1 MEDRIM
7 RGAYDL
13 FEKNGKT
20 HGHDLQD
27 WFDAERELVWKP
39 AIELCEDDREIIVTV
54 AVPGIDPRDFHIQV
68 TATPRFSPWHC
79 SSGKLTAT

>member
-1 MEDRIM
+1 M

-54 AVPGIDPRDFHIQV
+54 AVPGIDPRDFHMQV